1 MSEQLKIRISIL
13 SQLANADGHFD
24 IRELAFIYNVC
35 LRNQATVDS
44 IGDII
49 CQPDPVISLDDL
61 TAGDRASYL
70 TDVLLLMMI
79 DGKVLPKEIQFSLE
93 IGRRLGFD
101 SDALHS
107 FIMELRDQ
115 EGLDIEYIRQRV
127 DHLTRS
133 TTKGSDLNS

>member
-1 MSEQLKIRISIL
+1 MSEQLKIKLSIL

-35 LRNQATVDS
+35 LRNNITVDS

-49 CQPDPVISLDDL
+49 SRPDPVISLDGL
-61 TAGDRASYL
+61 TAEDRAGYL
-70 TDVLLLMMI
+70 TDMLLLMMI

-101 SDALHS
+101 PDAIHS

-115 EGLDIEYIRQRV
+115 RGVGREYIRGRV
-127 DHLTRS
+127 DQLPRIGK
-133 TTKGSDLNS
+133 KGSDLSS